1 MVINP
6 RTGVQTLVS
15 ERYLPYFKMGKYIK
29 KELNKHQANAKKFK
43 TEVLIIGVGLAGSSA
58 AHQLAKKGVDV
69 VIVDSRKTIGVPVQC
84 ARIYSKTAY
93 AKKSLKTTL
102 EIQ

>member
-29 KELNKHQANAKKFK
+29 KELNKHQANAKK
-43 TEVLIIGVGLAGSSA
+43 V
-58 AHQLAKKGVDV
+58 
-69 VIVDSRKTIGVPVQC
+69 
-84 ARIYSKTAY
+84 
-93 AKKSLKTTL
+93 
-102 EIQ
+102 